1 MNWEVNGRKRGSI
14 MKIKAI
20 FLLLILI
27 LIGSGGCSMKQKR
40 ENKEEI
46 ILNERQKMILAES
59 DLPIEYEELGYTQQR
74 SIIAIE
80 EMLQAVEAKY
90 GMEFRYVG
98 YILPGPLNGEK
109 LVACAMDGYDSID
122 SFAVTREM
130 VDGEYMYTD
139 EYMCVA
145 VRDMFNRYISDSV
158 EKEMQIKGMKVYPEV
173 TFTTLEEVPGD
184 VTELDGNIA
193 GSVMFFADNTLLSEE
208 GVSSFATWYKK
219 WMQEHQIPG
228 IVDVII
234 LEQGVLD
241 KLTIFNYTDFLTD
254 DYCIYRESFYWN
266 N

>member
-1 MNWEVNGRKRGSI
+1 MNWEVNGMKRVSI

-122 SFAVTREM
+122 SFSVTREM
-130 VDGEYMYTD
+130 VDGEYVYTD

-145 VRDMFNRYISDSV
+145 VRDAFSSYI
-158 EKEMQIKGMKVYPEV
+158 ETAIKTELEMQHVKVFSSIANTSLEYVPEDYSEMEGTVWGQV
-173 TFTTLEEVPGD
+173 TVF
-184 VTELDGNIA
+184 LDG
-193 GSVMFFADNTLLSEE
+193 GVYSEE
-208 GVSSFATWYKK
+208 QMSEFTLTLKD
-219 WMQEHQIPG
+219 WMKEH
-228 IVDVII
+228 DMECI
-234 LEQGVLD
+234 LRVVLL
-241 KLTIFNYTDFLTD
+241 KENILPELNRFNYTDYFKEHCLKD
-254 DYCIYRESFYWN
+254 IYTSIS
-266 N
+266 

>member
-1 MNWEVNGRKRGSI
+1 MKQRKI
-14 MKIKAI
+14 IHI
-20 FLLLILI
+20 ILLMMIALC
-27 LIGSGGCSMKQKR
+27 GCSDNR
-40 ENKEEI
+40 SISSDKEKI
-46 ILNERQKMILAES
+46 VLNERQKMILAES
-59 DLPIEYEELGYTQQR
+59 DLPIEYEELGYTQQK

-80 EMLQAVEAKY
+80 EMLQSVEAKY

-98 YILPGPLNGEK
+98 YILPGPLNVEK

-122 SFAVTREM
+122 SFSVTREM
-130 VDGEYMYTD
+130 VDGEYVYTD

-208 GVSSFATWYKK
+208 GVSSFAAWYKK